1 MDREQ
6 YKKYIMIG
14 VIAFCVVA
22 ASILLVF
29 AMFKFEVI
37 KEF

>member
-6 YKKYIMIG
+6 RNRYIMIG

-29 AMFKFEVI
+29 CNFQV
-37 KEF
+37 